1 LGKIHFA
8 LILKEAIA
16 LLKPETVAN
25 GFEACGLYPW
35 DPSAIDY
42 TKCLGKKYEHT
53 AEADGL
59 STKKIKLQKLN
70 CKTFLTCSENC
81 PNLAILKD
89 VHAFFLKSSD
99 ENLTIDEE
107 HNVQNQNAIIIEE
120 GSFTIQTI
128 DNKPILHGRRDSTYA
143 NQLSR

>member
-70 CKTFLTCSENC
+70 FKTF
-81 PNLAILKD
+81 
-89 VHAFFLKSSD
+89 
-99 ENLTIDEE
+99 
-107 HNVQNQNAIIIEE
+107 
-120 GSFTIQTI
+120 
-128 DNKPILHGRRDSTYA
+128 
-143 NQLSR
+143 